1 MNPHQKDS
9 CISQKKRTIFALL
22 AILMVLIVSVP
33 SALAYFTTYARVKGT
48 SELKLGEHV
57 DFEESP
63 SNDGHKLI
71 TLTVTEGD
79 VFVRVKAY
87 AVREVLDN
95 MSYSEKSQWNFSE
108 DKECNIYE
116 YVEALTKGDV
126 VELELIVDTDEI
138 DLDTFNVV
146 VVYEYVPAFFDTP
159 NWDMNYE
166 VTGGE

>member
-1 MNPHQKDS
+1 MMR
-9 CISQKKRTIFALL
+9 KRMIGALL

-48 SELKLGEHV
+48 SILKLGEHV

-63 SNDGHKLI
+63 SEDGHKLI

-79 VFVRVKAY
+79 VFVRVKVF
-87 AVREVLDN
+87 AVQEVLEN
-95 MSYSEKSQWNFSE
+95 MSYSEKSQWKFYE
-108 DKECNIYE
+108 EKGCYVYE
-116 YVEALTKGDV
+116 YVEALTKGNV